1 MKLPPLAVLIPYSK
15 GIFVYVQTASQELH
29 YVLSTHNRREILEQL
44 DPLPPPRL
52 VAFLGN
58 APWTALAELL
68 LEQTDLCLIPDP
80 WLKHIPRH
88 QPKRRAEFALQLLEA
103 YLEDPIRLLG
113 AKDPESISNSTLIE
127 RTNSWTTLLKRS

>member
-1 MKLPPLAVLIPYSK
+1 M
-15 GIFVYVQTASQELH
+15 
-29 YVLSTHNRREILEQL
+29 
-44 DPLPPPRL
+44 D
-52 VAFLGN
+52 
-58 APWTALAELL
+58 AELL